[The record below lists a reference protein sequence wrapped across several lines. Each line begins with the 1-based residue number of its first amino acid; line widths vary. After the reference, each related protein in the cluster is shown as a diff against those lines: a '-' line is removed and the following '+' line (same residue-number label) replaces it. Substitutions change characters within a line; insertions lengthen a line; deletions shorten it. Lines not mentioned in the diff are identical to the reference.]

1 MTTSSWFVERATERH
16 CASSASTKRFF
27 SSIWPPCP
35 RRAADAPRLGAVGE
49 LQHGLRQLLRI
60 ARLMVVHGRRE
71 LAHGPHGGGVGA
83 DHVLRAFQRA
93 ALEEVRAEE
102 ARLHGRREDAQGGQL
117 DGQRLGQPFDRELRR
132 AIDAPAREGG
142 IADDRRDVDD
152 VTLARAAQMG
162 QDGAG
167 DLEQAED
174 IGLELALD
182 LLRGRLLDRG
192 QQAVAG
198 VVDEDVDAAEAVDR
212 CLGGGDG
219 PVPRR

>member
-1 MTTSSWFVERATERH
+1 VRFREPPSRKFVR
-16 CASSASTKRFF
+16 KK
-27 SSIWPPCP
+27 P
-35 RRAADAPRLGAVGE
+35 
-49 LQHGLRQLLRI
+49 
-60 ARLMVVHGRRE
+60 
-71 LAHGPHGGGVGA
+71 
-83 DHVLRAFQRA
+83 
-93 ALEEVRAEE
+93 
-102 ARLHGRREDAQGGQL
+102 
-117 DGQRLGQPFDRELRR
+117 GQPFDRELRR

-174 IGLELALD
+174 VGLELALD

-198 VVDEDVDAAEAVDR
+198 VVHEDVDAAEAVDR

-219 PVPRR
+219 LCLVVDVERRGKQVALSAEGGRDGIGISRRGDHEVTALERVACDLEAEATRRTGDEPNLLAVPRHVGVLSVARGA